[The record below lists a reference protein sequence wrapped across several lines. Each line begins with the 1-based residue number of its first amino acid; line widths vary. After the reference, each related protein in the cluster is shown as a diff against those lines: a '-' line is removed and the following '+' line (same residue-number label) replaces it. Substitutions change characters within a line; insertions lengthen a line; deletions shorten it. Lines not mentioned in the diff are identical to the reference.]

1 MAMIMK
7 QAQIFNHKY
16 RIVWPLFFIFSFS
29 FSFAAD
35 LSNEANHYP
44 TKPIRLIL
52 PFPAGGG
59 TDNLARIMAPKLHK
73 LLGQPVIID
82 NRPGASGNIATEA
95 VAKANPDGYTVLMG
109 YNSALTFNPLIFQS
123 LSFDIQKDL
132 KPVSLL
138 ATAKYFLVVNS
149 SVPAKSVKELIAL
162 AKEKP
167 GELNYS
173 SAGNGGTL
181 HLAAELFKFRSG
193 TEITHIPY
201 KGGGPATLGVLTGEV
216 QMTFGS
222 VTSVMPHIK
231 TGKIRAIA
239 ATSLTRSSV
248 LPDVPTLNESGL
260 SGFNVT
266 SWYGLLVPKN
276 TPEMIVTKLEKAVH
290 EVMESSEVKESMA
303 KQGLDV
309 TLSTPAEFDEIIKAE
324 TIMWRELNKKL
335 KITAN

>member
-1 MAMIMK
+1 MK
-7 QAQIFNHKY
+7 MKHPELCKNTYGFLLSLCLL
-16 RIVWPLFFIFSFS
+16 VFSS
-29 FSFAAD
+29 WSPAAD
-35 LSNEANHYP
+35 LNNDASTYP
-44 TKPIRLIL
+44 TKPIKLIL
-52 PFPAGGG
+52 PYPAGGG
-59 TDNLARIMAPKLHK
+59 TDNLARIMAPKLFK

-95 VAKANPDGYTVLMG
+95 VAKANPDGYTILMG
-109 YNSALTFNPLIFQS
+109 YNTALTFNPLIYQS
-123 LSFDIQKDL
+123 LGFDIQKDL

-138 ATAKYFLVVNS
+138 ATAKYFLVVNN

-162 AKEKP
+162 AKDKP
-167 GELNYS
+167 NELNYS

-222 VTSVMPHIK
+222 VTSLMPHIK

-239 ATSLTRSSV
+239 VSSLTRSNV
-248 LPDVPTLNESGL
+248 LPDVPTLSESGL
-260 SGFNVT
+260 NGFNVS

-276 TPEMIVTKLEKAVH
+276 TPDVIVAKLEKAVH
-290 EVMESSEVKESMA
+290 EVMESSDVRESMA

-309 TLSTPAEFDEIIKAE
+309 TLSSPAELDDLIKNE
-324 TIMWRELNKKL
+324 TAMWRELNKKL
-335 KITAN
+335 KITSN

>member
-1 MAMIMK
+1 MK
-7 QAQIFNHKY
+7 PMLCKITY
-16 RIVWPLFFIFSFS
+16 FILGAFSLCS
-29 FSFAAD
+29 LSYAAEPTND
-35 LSNEANHYP
+35 ASNYP

-59 TDNLARIMAPKLHK
+59 TDNLARIMAPKLYK

-109 YNSALTFNPLIFQS
+109 YNTALTFNPLIFQN

-132 KPVSLL
+132 KPVTLL
-138 ATAKYFLVVNS
+138 ATAKYFLVVNN
-149 SVPAKSVKELIAL
+149 SVPAKSLKELITL

-167 GELNYS
+167 GQLNYS
-173 SAGNGGTL
+173 SGGNGGTL
-181 HLAAELFKFRSG
+181 HLAAELFKFRTG

-201 KGGGPATLGVLTGEV
+201 KGGAPATLGVLTGEV
-216 QMTFGS
+216 QMTVGS
-222 VTSVMPHIK
+222 VTSLMPHIK
-231 TGKIRAIA
+231 TGKIRPLAV
-239 ATSLTRSSV
+239 TSLTRSNV
-248 LPDVPTLNESGL
+248 MPDVPTMNELGLN
-260 SGFNVT
+260 GFDVT

-276 TPEMIVTKLEKAVH
+276 TPDVIVAKLVKAAH
-290 EVMESSEVKESMA
+290 EVIESDEVKESMA

-309 TLSTPAEFDEIIKAE
+309 TIGSPTEFEEHIKNE
-324 TIMWRELNKKL
+324 TAMWRELNKKL